1 MIQRTKG
8 KTPSS
13 KCDSA
18 LRTWFLALHSASTGF
33 GSFPPWCML
42 IRCAH
47 GSKLNPRRVRGNR
60 TTEAPNS
67 AIRPVQIGRSVQQP
81 SRTSQFAFCLKMCHL
96 LPRIL
101 APPTCLCPV
110 HCRTRGGSSV
120 RSAIRA
126 AVLHLCPSQDCQVL
140 CYLQRP
146 CLRPRIRLL
155 QQLQVQD
162 MATVVTV
169 RRRQHPGPIFSDT
182 VPTIQALTARLLRGQ
197 LLRRMTLQDTVR
209 ALFLRHGQP
218 DYGPDTVA
226 ITTVPAIQAHTA
238 RLLRGQHLRRVLR
251 SIFRYTARALILR
264 HGQPPRRPLF
274 GRAAILGSLMHY
286 FTTNDCNRCM
296 QRPTLWPAAA
306 APPGSGNTV
315 GWPGLMDCL
324 DWNHAS

>member
-18 LRTWFLALHSASTGF
+18 MRTWFLALHSASTGG
-33 GSFPPWCML
+33 GSFHPWCML

-81 SRTSQFAFCLKMCHL
+81 PRTSQFAFCLKMCHL

-169 RRRQHPGPIFSDT
+169 RRRQHLGPIFSDT

-197 LLRRMTLQDTVR
+197 
-209 ALFLRHGQP
+209 
-218 DYGPDTVA
+218 
-226 ITTVPAIQAHTA
+226 
-238 RLLRGQHLRRVLR
+238 HLRRVLR
-251 SIFRYTARALILR
+251 SIFQYILQALILR
-264 HGQPPRRPLF
+264 HGQPPRRTLF

-286 FTTNDCNRCM
+286 FSTNDCNRCM